1 MNNKNI
7 KISITLF
14 IVSLLAVLI
23 AYGLSFHKL
32 TVEIVGSFNAIVYK
46 QEPTGEKVYFSYEE
60 NGQCVRLPEGC
71 PPPVIEL
78 PEEKNPCANGYEIGQ
93 VISSTIANIV
103 TPILNSDDHA
113 INPVTETE

>member
-1 MNNKNI
+1 M
-7 KISITLF
+7 
-14 IVSLLAVLI
+14 
-23 AYGLSFHKL
+23 
-32 TVEIVGSFNAIVYK
+32 
-46 QEPTGEKVYFSYEE
+46 
-60 NGQCVRLPEGC
+60 RLPEGC

-103 TPILNSDDHA
+103 TPILNSDDPA